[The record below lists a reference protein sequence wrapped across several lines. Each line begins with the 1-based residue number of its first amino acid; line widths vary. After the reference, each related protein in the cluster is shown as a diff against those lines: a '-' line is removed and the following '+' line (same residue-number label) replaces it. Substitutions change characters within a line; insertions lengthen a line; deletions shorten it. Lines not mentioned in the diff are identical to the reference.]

1 MTEEEA
7 QCWLRDTLG
16 VSIEVNARL
25 ETFVDFL
32 LERALTQ
39 NLISDSTRQQVW
51 ARHIVDSAQL
61 VPLARGASLGAWL
74 DIGSG
79 AGLPGIVTALI
90 TGRATT
96 LVEPRALRVAFL
108 REALARMGL
117 TNTVT
122 ITPTRLE
129 VCPTAHFT
137 VISARAFAPLS
148 RVFDVSHRFSSPD
161 TLWLLPKGANAG
173 NDVADAR
180 RRWRGTFHVEQSITE
195 PNSGIVVATRVM
207 WR

>member
-7 QCWLRDTLG
+7 RCWLRDALG
-16 VSIEVNARL
+16 ASREVIGRL
-25 ETFVDFL
+25 EAFVAFL
-32 LERALTQ
+32 LEQALTQ
-39 NLISDSTRQQVW
+39 NLISNSTRQQVW
-51 ARHIVDSAQL
+51 TRHIVDSAQL
-61 VPLARGASLGAWL
+61 VPLARRASSGAWL

-79 AGLPGIVTALI
+79 AGLPGLVTALI

-108 REALARMGL
+108 TEALTRVGL

-122 ITPTRLE
+122 IIPTRLE
-129 VCPTAHFT
+129 VCATTQFS

-148 RVFDVSHRFSSPD
+148 RIFDVSHRFSCPD

-173 NDVADAR
+173 NNMADAR
-180 RRWRGTFHVEQSITE
+180 RHWRGMFHVEQSITE
-195 PNSGIVVATRVM
+195 PGSGIVVATQVTR
-207 WR
+207 R